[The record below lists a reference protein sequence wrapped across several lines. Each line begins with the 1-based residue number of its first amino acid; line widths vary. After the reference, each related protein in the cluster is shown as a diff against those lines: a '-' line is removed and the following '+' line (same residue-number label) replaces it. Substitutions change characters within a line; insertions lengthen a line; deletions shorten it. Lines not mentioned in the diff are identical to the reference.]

1 MIAVGAIAPDFA
13 LPNQSRQT
21 VRLSD
26 FRGRKHVV
34 LAFHP
39 LAFTPI
45 CSTQVQSYDRER
57 GTLDGHDAEVLVI
70 STDNGPSKRAWAD
83 ALGVSLQML
92 SDFFPQ
98 GHVARAYGV
107 MGDHGLVER
116 AVVLVDKQ
124 GMVRWTKH
132 YGMEN
137 QPPVE
142 EVLAALRAVR
152 ADEPGNR
159 T

>member
-1 MIAVGAIAPDFA
+1 MIAVGSAAPDFA
-13 LPNQSRQT
+13 LPNQVRET

-45 CSTQVQSYDRER
+45 CSAQARSYEHER
-57 GTLDGHDAEVLVI
+57 AALDGLDATVLVI

-83 ALGVSLQML
+83 ELGVSVQML
-92 SDFFPQ
+92 SDFYPQ
-98 GHVARAYGV
+98 GDVSRAYDA
-107 MGDHGLVER
+107 MGDYGLSER
-116 AVVLVDKQ
+116 AVVIVDKQ
-124 GMVRWTKH
+124 GVVRWSRV

-142 EVLAALRAVR
+142 DVLEALRAL
-152 ADEPGNR
+152 
-159 T
+159 

>member
-1 MIAVGAIAPDFA
+1 VIAVGALAPDFA
-13 LPNQSRQT
+13 LPNQSRET

-45 CSTQVQSYDRER
+45 CSAQARSYERER
-57 GTLDGHDAEVLVI
+57 GPLDGLDAEVLVI

-83 ALGVSLQML
+83 ELGTTTQML

-98 GHVARAYGV
+98 GEVSQAYGV
-107 MGDHGLVER
+107 MGDYGLSER
-116 AVVLVDKQ
+116 AVVIVDKQ
-124 GMVRWTKH
+124 GVVRWTKH
-132 YGMEN
+132 YGMEV
-137 QPPVE
+137 QPPIE
-142 EVLAALRAVR
+142 DLMAALRAL
-152 ADEPGNR
+152 
-159 T
+159 